1 MITANYYNKL
11 VKFRINYCKEDLLFL
26 ERINSTD
33 KSKKKKDFK
42 EKYFKGRCFCKFT
55 LAK

>member
-1 MITANYYNKL
+1 MITENYYNKPI
-11 VKFRINYCKEDLLFL
+11 KFRIYYCREDFLFL

>member
-11 VKFRINYCKEDLLFL
+11 VKFRINYCKEDFLFL
-26 ERINSTD
+26 EKINSTD

-42 EKYFKGRCFCKFT
+42 EKYFKGGCFCKFT
-55 LAK
+55 FAK